1 MTFERVRTGWRRA
14 RGWPCEMAQER
25 SVQASCMACDV
36 SQGAVW
42 PRTVFESNVGD
53 VFVLGYRCVVLRQQ
67 STIESTLATG
77 RVPRVTIVRCVSRV
91 CWRGGHAVAAGRAC
105 VASTV
110 RLSYRRVRW
119 SLGPGTR

>member
-14 RGWPCEMAQER
+14 RGWPCELAQER

-77 RVPRVTIVRCVSRV
+77 RVPRVTIVMCESCMLAWRS
-91 CWRGGHAVAAGRAC
+91 RGGSRSRMRCEHRTA
-105 VASTV
+105 
-110 RLSYRRVRW
+110 
-119 SLGPGTR
+119 